1 MALNFFGCEV
11 GLTLVRPARS
21 KPRSQMG
28 KHDDE
33 WSEVK
38 KISLISVSAGI
49 VASALLLAGCP
60 ASGSGT
66 SASRACVILPD
77 KVSSPRWEA
86 NDRPA
91 LESALTSAGYDT
103 DIRNADGDIAVYAT
117 IADQQLSKGCGV
129 MVLVDLQGSG
139 VAVAAKA
146 KRQRIPV
153 VAYDRP
159 IASANYYVS
168 FDNERVGAIQG
179 QCIVEGLTAAGKS
192 PATAIV
198 VYMGGDPADGN
209 AKMFHD
215 GAVRVMEA
223 AGIRPAAEPVG
234 VWSSEKSATQFQ
246 QALASL
252 GGVVDAVW
260 AANDTNAA
268 GIISILDKNGL
279 TVPVSGQDA
288 SPAGLANVL
297 LGKQTCTVWKPA
309 SVEAAAAAK
318 VVISLLKGEQIST
331 DRSTSDG
338 VPYVA
343 VVPTKIIAGNVID
356 VVTAGDVKVAELCSG
371 EVAAACAAAGIRQ

>member
-1 MALNFFGCEV
+1 MK
-11 GLTLVRPARS
+11 TS
-21 KPRSQMG
+21 S
-28 KHDDE
+28 
-33 WSEVK
+33 W
-38 KISLISVSAGI
+38 ISIGAGM
-49 VASALLLAGCP
+49 VATVLLLAGCP
-60 ASGSGT
+60 ASGSRT
-66 SASRACVILPD
+66 EASRACVILPD
-77 KVSSPRWEA
+77 TVSSPRWEA

-103 DIRNADGDIAVYAT
+103 DIQNANGDPAKYAT

-139 VAVAAKA
+139 ATVAAKA
-146 KRQRIPV
+146 TRLGIPV

-159 IASANYYVS
+159 IARANYYVS
-168 FDNERVGAIQG
+168 FDNDGVGAIQG
-179 QCIVEGLTAAGKS
+179 QCIVDGLTAAGKS

-215 GAVRVMEA
+215 GAVRVMAA
-223 AGIRPAAEPVG
+223 AGIRPAAEPAG
-234 VWSSEKSATQFQ
+234 VWSSEQSATRFE

-260 AANDTNAA
+260 AANDNNAA
-268 GIISILDKNGL
+268 GVISILDKNGL

-297 LGKQTCTVWKPA
+297 LGKQRCTVWKPA

-318 VVISLLKGEQIST
+318 VVIALLKGEKIST
-331 DRSTSDG
+331 DKTTTDG

-343 VVPTKIIAGNVID
+343 VVPTKIMAANVVD
-356 VVTAGDVKVAELCSG
+356 VVTAGDVTFANLCAG
-371 EVAAACAAAGIRQ
+371 DVAAACAAAGIRR